1 MINVIYNRT
10 DYEILERQKE
20 AFDKYCKIIQ
30 WGRENPTRFME
41 QFLEL
46 ELTDHQKYCVLGT
59 WATSTAVW
67 LMSRNS
73 GKALAKDIEVYTQ
86 ISDRGINKYSKKKVK
101 DLKVGDKVYTPKGNL
116 TEIIHMN
123 SFVCDDT
130 YEVEFED
137 GEIIECNAEHLWKVY
152 DAQADKHNKYGTKWR
167 IANTDFIKDNLFREK
182 NSKKVKNG
190 YNSYRFYV
198 PLTKPIQYPNYS
210 NLIIPPYLLG
220 LWLGDGT
227 SSCGDITCGKEDIDD
242 TLNNLRTSC
251 QEWQF
256 EFDKIGDNYKIYPN
270 RLKDFTKKYKLKK
283 GTIEYEDYLLKTFR
297 KKLESLNLLNNKHIP
312 DCYMY
317 ASINDRYELLAG
329 LLDSDGTASLKKDGS
344 CEFVQAKESLARQ
357 VKQLMDSLGIPNTLS
372 KKEKVK
378 YVKKNGKF
386 AEVWR
391 IYFRADKTMPIF
403 KLKRKFNRLP
413 DELNDIHFKKAIVD
427 VRKTSKKQF
436 MRCITLSDPDGLFL
450 CGNNYTVTHNSYLAS
465 PYMMT
470 RSILIP
476 NMNCYI
482 MGPAGNQAKELFG
495 KLESLAKGN
504 IASVIGASNLFVGE
518 LMKASGSDGFVHD
531 KNSNYCSLYN
541 GSSINTLNSVIK
553 NIVGIRSNLSVFEEA
568 GKIDREFYALAKPFS
583 AQDTNFITGNINQD
597 CYPRQLPNQ
606 MLYISSAESIDTEL
620 YDMYKLCARNMLLGN
635 KEYFVVDLDSSFS
648 LAPRINGKPSR
659 PLVKKSVIEDAYR
672 TNKFKAAREYG
683 NIFDRTGGQDALVN
697 RGTLEKF
704 SVAYEPIKKNEDNKK
719 YIIVYDP
726 STKRDNSM
734 VVIFEIFEDPEKGYM
749 LKVVN
754 CKNLVETLKNGEK
767 LVIQKPKQIE
777 MIKDFI
783 LDYNGK
789 AEDYKNLEHLIID
802 AGAGGGG
809 FDIAQFLMNEWTGK
823 DKKLH
828 RGFIDLE
835 DPYMSPRSD
844 DYPNN
849 AENLT
854 MFNFKKNKV
863 LAYEAAQDMIN
874 QGLVIFPKNMNARG
888 EIEFTET
895 QLDGSISVKCVKASQ
910 EDFLILT
917 EVELMKEELI
927 GMEKTKNSQ
936 SGAISFD
943 TSHEMKMKGLHDDRS
958 DCVAMACW
966 YLAKIRAE
974 ARLHVDKTESDFK
987 KFFNRSNSNLN
998 KRASMFVDENPF
1010 KNLGSNPFLEN

>member
-1 MINVIYNRT
+1 MN
-10 DYEILERQKE
+10 D
-20 AFDKYCKIIQ
+20 F
-30 WGRENPTRFME
+30 
-41 QFLEL
+41 
-46 ELTDHQKYCVLGT
+46 
-59 WATSTAVW
+59 
-67 LMSRNS
+67 
-73 GKALAKDIEVYTQ
+73 VY
-86 ISDRGINKYSKKKVK
+86 
-101 DLKVGDKVYTPKGNL
+101 
-116 TEIIHMN
+116 
-123 SFVCDDT
+123 DDT

-152 DAQADKHNKYGTKWR
+152 DAQSDRHNKYGTKWR
-167 IANTDFIKDNLFREK
+167 IANTDLIKDNLFREK

-198 PLTKPIQYPNYS
+198 PLTEPIQYPNYS

-242 TLNNLRTSC
+242 TLNNLKTSC
-251 QEWQF
+251 QGWEF

-283 GTIEYEDYLLKTFR
+283 GTTEYEDYLLSTFR
-297 KKLESLNLLNNKHIP
+297 KKLESLNLLNNKHVP
-312 DCYMY
+312 DRYMY

-329 LLDSDGTASLKKDGS
+329 LLDSDGTVSLKKDGS
-344 CEFVQAKESLARQ
+344 CEFVQAKESLAKQ
-357 VKQLMDSLGIPNTLS
+357 VKQLMDSLGIPNTLN

-378 YVKKNGKF
+378 YVKENDKF

-413 DELNDIHFKKAIVD
+413 DKLNDIHFKKAIVD
-427 VRKTSKKQF
+427 IRKTSKKQF
-436 MRCITLSDPDGLFL
+436 MRCITLSDPEGLFL
-450 CGNNYTVTHNSYLAS
+450 CGNNFTVTHNSYLAS
-465 PYMMT
+465 PYMMA

-518 LMKASGSDGFVHD
+518 LMKSSGNDGFVHD
-531 KNSNYCSLYN
+531 KNSNYCNLYN

-568 GKIDREFYALAKPFS
+568 GKIERDFYALAKPFS
-583 AQDTNFITGNINQD
+583 AQDTNFITGNINTD

-606 MLYISSAESIDTEL
+606 MLYISSAESVDTEL
-620 YDMYKLCARNMLLGN
+620 WDMYKLCAIKMLEGN
-635 KEYFVVDLDSSFS
+635 KEYFVCDLDSEFS
-648 LAPRINGKPSR
+648 LHPMINGKPSK
-659 PLVKKSVIEDAYR
+659 PLVKKSIIEDAYR
-672 TNKFKAAREYG
+672 VNKFKAAREYG
-683 NIFDRTGGQDALVN
+683 NIFDKTGGQDALVN
-697 RGTLEKF
+697 RGTLDKY
-704 SVAYEPIKKNEDNKK
+704 SIPYEPIKKNEENKK
-719 YIIVYDP
+719 YLIIFDP
-726 STKRDNSM
+726 SSKRDNSM
-734 VVIFEIFEDPEKGYM
+734 VLIVEIFEDEKKGYM

-754 CKNLVETLKNGEK
+754 CRNLIETLANGEK
-767 LVIQKPKQIE
+767 LIIQKPEQVDILKSV
-777 MIKDFI
+777 I
-783 LDYNGK
+783 LDYNEG
-789 AEDYKNLEHLIID
+789 AVDYENIERLIID

-809 FDIAQFLMNEWTGK
+809 FDIAQYLMNEWTGK
-823 DKKLH
+823 DNKIH

-835 DPYMSPRSD
+835 DPYMKPRED
-844 DYPNN
+844 DYVGN
-849 AENLT
+849 ATCLT

-863 LAYEAAQDMIN
+863 AAYEAAQDMIN
-874 QGLVIFPKNMNARG
+874 QGLVIFPRNMNARG
-888 EIEFTET
+888 EVEFTEENS
-895 QLDGSISVKCVKASQ
+895 DGSINVKCVRMMK

-936 SGAISFD
+936 TGAISFD

-958 DCVAMACW
+958 DCMAMACW
-966 YLAKIRAE
+966 YLAKVRAE
-974 ARLHVDKTESDFK
+974 SKLHSNKHETDFK
-987 KFFNRSNSNLN
+987 SFFNRKIGKSNKTND
-998 KRASMFVDENPF
+998 MFVGDNPF
-1010 KNLGSNPFLEN
+1010 NNLGTNPFME

>member
-1 MINVIYNRT
+1 MINVIYNKT

-30 WGRENPTRFME
+30 WGRKNPTRFME

-73 GKALAKDIEVYTQ
+73 GK
-86 ISDRGINKYSKKKVK
+86 
-101 DLKVGDKVYTPKGNL
+101 
-116 TEIIHMN
+116 
-123 SFVCDDT
+123 
-130 YEVEFED
+130 
-137 GEIIECNAEHLWKVY
+137 
-152 DAQADKHNKYGTKWR
+152 
-167 IANTDFIKDNLFREK
+167 
-182 NSKKVKNG
+182 
-190 YNSYRFYV
+190 
-198 PLTKPIQYPNYS
+198 
-210 NLIIPPYLLG
+210 
-220 LWLGDGT
+220 
-227 SSCGDITCGKEDIDD
+227 
-242 TLNNLRTSC
+242 
-251 QEWQF
+251 
-256 EFDKIGDNYKIYPN
+256 
-270 RLKDFTKKYKLKK
+270 
-283 GTIEYEDYLLKTFR
+283 
-297 KKLESLNLLNNKHIP
+297 
-312 DCYMY
+312 
-317 ASINDRYELLAG
+317 
-329 LLDSDGTASLKKDGS
+329 
-344 CEFVQAKESLARQ
+344 
-357 VKQLMDSLGIPNTLS
+357 
-372 KKEKVK
+372 
-378 YVKKNGKF
+378 
-386 AEVWR
+386 
-391 IYFRADKTMPIF
+391 
-403 KLKRKFNRLP
+403 
-413 DELNDIHFKKAIVD
+413 
-427 VRKTSKKQF
+427 
-436 MRCITLSDPDGLFL
+436 
-450 CGNNYTVTHNSYLAS
+450 SYLAS

-470 RSILIP
+470 RAILVP

-518 LMKASGSDGFVHD
+518 LMKTSGSDGFVHD
-531 KNSNYCSLYN
+531 KNSNYCTLYN

-620 YDMYKLCARNMLLGN
+620 YEMYKLCAKNMLLGN

-648 LAPRINGKPSR
+648 LEPKINGKPSR

-704 SVAYEPIKKNEDNKK
+704 SVAYEPIKKNEGNKR

-734 VVIFEIFEDPEKGYM
+734 VVIFEIFEDEERGYM

-777 MIKDFI
+777 MIKELI
-783 LDYNGK
+783 LDYNGN

-809 FDIAQFLMNEWTGK
+809 FDIAQFLMNEWSGK

-835 DPYMSPRSD
+835 DPYMSPRAD
-844 DYPNN
+844 DYPTN
-849 AENLT
+849 ADNLT

-888 EIEFTET
+888 EIEFTEV
-895 QLDGSISVKCVKASQ
+895 QSDGSINIKCVRASQ

-936 SGAISFD
+936 TGTISFD

-966 YLAKIRAE
+966 YLAKIRADT
-974 ARLHVDKTESDFK
+974 RLHVEKAESSFK
-987 KFFNRSNSNLN
+987 SFFNRSNDRVGKISN
-998 KRASMFVDENPF
+998 MFTGENPF
-1010 KNLGSNPFLEN
+1010 KDLGINPFLES